1 MWARVLQVAWAVE
14 AIKEQIWDVD
24 GSGNT
29 LNFQLQRRNVCDTN
43 ICNANIILY
52 VTQTIVYCVLER
64 SDLNYIDKEGQE
76 CVM

>member
-1 MWARVLQVAWAVE
+1 MLSTGEEIRSPQRSSR
-14 AIKEQIWDVD
+14 
-24 GSGNT
+24 SGPILAKMPCT
-29 LNFQLQRRNVCDTN
+29 
-43 ICNANIILY
+43 IILY

>member
-1 MWARVLQVAWAVE
+1 MSVTQTYVT
-14 AIKEQIWDVD
+14 Q
-24 GSGNT
+24 
-29 LNFQLQRRNVCDTN
+29 
-43 ICNANIILY
+43 NIILY